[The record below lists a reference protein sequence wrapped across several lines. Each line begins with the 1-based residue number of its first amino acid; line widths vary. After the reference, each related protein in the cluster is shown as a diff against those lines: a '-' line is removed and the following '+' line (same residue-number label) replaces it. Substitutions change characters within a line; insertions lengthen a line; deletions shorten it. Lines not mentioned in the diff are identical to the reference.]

1 MYDGSSYRES
11 TVLHKSGKGW
21 SRESVR
27 PEGCVTREEGTNLCG
42 SRARKDTYW
51 QRLHNTSIIGF
62 LDPLKKNPL
71 AVLACV
77 ASVSV
82 GFRGIELP
90 RERKRGEG
98 DSNPSF
104 LFWLSPQFRAGKIP
118 FRFRSLVFL
127 CSPTH
132 GNACYAGYGCPGKYS
147 LLFSGRESYNSSILL
162 SEIFIL
168 KQDFFE
174 GRQYSQHGKARK
186 WTFT

>member
-90 RERKRGEG
+90 RERKRARGG
-98 DSNPSF
+98 LKPLF
-104 LFWLSPQFRAGKIP
+104 LILALAPISRGQNTVPVP
-118 FRFRSLVFL
+118 FLGL
-127 CSPTH
+127 
-132 GNACYAGYGCPGKYS
+132 S
-147 LLFSGRESYNSSILL
+147 LLPNPRKRLL
-162 SEIFIL
+162 CRL
-168 KQDFFE
+168 WLP
-174 GRQYSQHGKARK
+174 RK
-186 WTFT
+186 V